1 MKFIISF
8 VLFIVVFIASAN
20 ENIINDACTNSTV
33 DTYSN
38 FTQNK
43 AHLILNSLTSHR
55 DHEFVIDLE
64 EEEEDEK
71 SKWLLAVIYALL
83 IDSCE
88 YKIKTDNNCF
98 YFTKNII
105 PKQPRHLLLEV
116 FIV

>member
-1 MKFIISF
+1 MKFVVTF
-8 VLFIVVFIASAN
+8 VLFVILFVASAN
-20 ENIINDACTNSTV
+20 ESVINATYTNSKV

-43 AHLILNSLTSHR
+43 SHFILNSSGSHR
-55 DHEFVIDLE
+55 DYEFVIDV
-64 EEEEDEK
+64 EEEDEK
-71 SKWLLAVIYALL
+71 SKWLLAVIYTFL
-83 IDSCE
+83 IESSE
-88 YKIKTDNNCF
+88 YKIKTDSNCF